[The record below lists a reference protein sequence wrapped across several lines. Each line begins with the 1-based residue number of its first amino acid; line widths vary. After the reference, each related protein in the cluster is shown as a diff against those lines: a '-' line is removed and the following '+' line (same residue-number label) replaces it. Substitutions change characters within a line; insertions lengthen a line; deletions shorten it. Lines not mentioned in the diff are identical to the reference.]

1 MSDLHVIEVRA
12 DGFTLQHPLVCRPR
26 LFECSYNRAAERLD
40 VPPCAPGLYVCLLD
54 DDDELAIVRPATDTD
69 LQAGVLSELLAQWQ
83 DDQLAGVPSYP
94 NGTGKPPFVEAH
106 SKLEARFGQ
115 QLNDDRVRWI
125 DVLGL
130 SAAAVFAESDP
141 AQVRRELLGLGAN
154 VISWI
159 NDIDR
164 QAAAVAGENPS
175 AQEG

>member
-1 MSDLHVIEVRA
+1 MSEPHVIEVRT

-40 VPPCAPGLYVCLLD
+40 VPPCAPGLYVCLLYD
-54 DDDELAIVRPATDTD
+54 DVLAIVRPATDAD
-69 LQAGVLSELLAQWQ
+69 LQAGVLAELLAQWQ

-94 NGTGKPPFVEAH
+94 NGTGQPQFAEH
-106 SKLEARFGQ
+106 RSELEARLG
-115 QLNDDRVRWI
+115 QLNDDRVTWV

-130 SAAAVFAESDP
+130 SVAAVFAEPDP

-154 VISWI
+154 VIAWL

-164 QAAAVAGENPS
+164 QDAGETVGPH
-175 AQEG
+175 QEAAS